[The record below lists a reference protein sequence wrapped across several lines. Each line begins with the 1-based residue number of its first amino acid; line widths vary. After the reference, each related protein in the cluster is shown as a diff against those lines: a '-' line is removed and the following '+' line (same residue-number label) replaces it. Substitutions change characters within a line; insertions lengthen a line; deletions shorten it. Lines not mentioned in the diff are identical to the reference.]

1 MDEIKIRI
9 EFEIISNIK
18 IRLIT
23 GGLTSKLKK
32 DNFKEKI
39 AKTKEKIAESKVK
52 KGKKISLLLVI

>member
-18 IRLIT
+18 IRLIIE
-23 GGLTSKLKK
+23 GLTSKLKK

-39 AKTKEKIAESKVK
+39 ANTKEKIAESKVK